1 MADDKNVKAAFTES
15 AMKDDATRKSAH
27 LLSFQSG
34 LIFTEDFKKGM
45 LRVFTLILAQV
56 IAEYGNKHDK
66 LPDTDK
72 GVEALV
78 NEVGDRF
85 LDSMGKVLTHEVMNE
100 MKRLVKL
107 ANITQAV
114 ELARGEHL

>member
-1 MADDKNVKAAFTES
+1 MADDKKVKAAFTES

-45 LRVFTLILAQV
+45 RRIFTLILAQV
-56 IAEYGNKHDK
+56 IAEYGNEHDK
-66 LPDTDK
+66 LPETDE

-78 NEVGDRF
+78 NEVGKRF
-85 LDSMGKVLTHEVMNE
+85 CDSVGKLLTHEVMNE
-100 MKRLVKL
+100 MKHIVKL
-107 ANITQAV
+107 TDITQAV